1 MYGWIMRTNFH
12 RIAYE
17 AMTVC
22 NAVRPEALVR
32 AVGLAGLRQGDR
44 ALDIGTGNATVAVL
58 LAEAFDLQVVTVEA
72 DPVMADLAATRIA
85 ASAATD
91 RIDLRVATSG
101 TVLAQIAPVEL
112 IVAIGA
118 TDPVGDGARAPEA
131 MLTGL
136 SRLLKPGGALLWG
149 DLCWKGTPPDPL
161 RQLVE
166 MNNTYA
172 THEGWQ
178 AAARSAGF
186 EVALAEVSDEAV
198 WDDYLAT
205 MDRAARDWLARH
217 ADRPEAAGVRAS
229 ADRVQTLFNF
239 GRPHLDFGLYVFL
252 RPNPA

>member
-1 MYGWIMRTNFH
+1 MRTNFH

-17 AMTVC
+17 ALAVC
-22 NAVRPEALVR
+22 NAVRLPALAR
-32 AVGLAGLRQGDR
+32 AVEVTGVPRGGR

-58 LAEAFDLQVVTVEA
+58 LAQAFGLQVLTVEA

-85 ASAATD
+85 ASAAAD
-91 RIDLRVATSG
+91 RIDLRIGTSG
-101 TVLAQIAPVEL
+101 AVLEGLELLDL

-118 TDPVGDGARAPEA
+118 TDPCGDGTREPQA
-131 MLTGL
+131 MLAGL
-136 SRLLKPGGALLWG
+136 SRHLKPGGAILWG
-149 DLCWKGTPPDPL
+149 DLFWRGDPPDPL

-186 EVALAEVSDEAV
+186 AVVLAEVSDEAV

-205 MDRAARDWLARH
+205 MDRAARNWLAAH
-217 ADRPEAAGVRAS
+217 PDRPEAAGVRAS
-229 ADRVQTLFNF
+229 ADRVQTLFGF
-239 GRPHLDFGLYVFL
+239 GRPHLGFGLYVFL
-252 RPNPA
+252 RPNDA